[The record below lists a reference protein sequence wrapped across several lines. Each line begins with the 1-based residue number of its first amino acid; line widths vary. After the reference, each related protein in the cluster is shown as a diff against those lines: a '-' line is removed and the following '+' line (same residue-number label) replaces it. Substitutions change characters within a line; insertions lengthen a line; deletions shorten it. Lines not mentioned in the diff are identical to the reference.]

1 MTTNALLT
9 TSVVGFL
16 FGCFLG
22 ITSTSGTY
30 IGILALVL
38 GVHFLIWYGV
48 TAYNKRRVENILQVT
63 IFVFVTLGV
72 LFLSLFGGVVR
83 GQMFEEKNV
92 FECDTC
98 TFFGEVVRH
107 PKLYDDKQEVVV
119 MVKEQDTEYQYVRV
133 IAPLYPQLSREELLQ
148 IRGTVKPPKAK
159 IETKGNFRY
168 DIYLQT
174 RGIGS
179 ESYYP
184 SITKLSNINQKKSI
198 SSNAHELTSDKMDTL
213 IAQPVSL
220 LARSMVI
227 GDDVLTS
234 ATKENFRVTGISHI
248 TVLSGYNIALV
259 VAVLGVLLK
268 FIPFT
273 FRIICMV
280 AGVVFFVSST
290 DGGYSLVRAS
300 IMAIISLAALFFGRG
315 YVASRALFLSLYII
329 ALIDPYSALYDISL
343 HLSFL
348 ATIGI
353 IYLAPRMSSVF
364 EKKLPRYISDVC
376 AVTTACTCMTLPYVM
391 MMFGTVS
398 LYTVII
404 NILVAYFVPLF
415 TLSVMAVVVLSLV
428 SHPLAE
434 VVGFFVFLVGQIILH
449 IADIGARI
457 PYALVEIHITTM
469 QMILMYVF
477 IFSSYLYTTLHDVT
491 QKNETLHTE
500 GNEIW
505 SPVMKF

>member
-1 MTTNALLT
+1 
-9 TSVVGFL
+9 
-16 FGCFLG
+16 
-22 ITSTSGTY
+22 
-30 IGILALVL
+30 
-38 GVHFLIWYGV
+38 
-48 TAYNKRRVENILQVT
+48 
-63 IFVFVTLGV
+63 
-72 LFLSLFGGVVR
+72 
-83 GQMFEEKNV
+83 
-92 FECDTC
+92 
-98 TFFGEVVRH
+98 
-107 PKLYDDKQEVVV
+107 
-119 MVKEQDTEYQYVRV
+119 
-133 IAPLYPQLSREELLQ
+133 
-148 IRGTVKPPKAK
+148 
-159 IETKGNFRY
+159 
-168 DIYLQT
+168 
-174 RGIGS
+174 
-179 ESYYP
+179 
-184 SITKLSNINQKKSI
+184 
-198 SSNAHELTSDKMDTL
+198 MDTL

-364 EKKLPRYISDVC
+364 EKKLR
-376 AVTTACTCMTLPYVM
+376 
-391 MMFGTVS
+391 
-398 LYTVII
+398 II
-404 NILVAYFVPLF
+404 GI
-415 TLSVMAVVVLSLV
+415 
-428 SHPLAE
+428 
-434 VVGFFVFLVGQIILH
+434 
-449 IADIGARI
+449 
-457 PYALVEIHITTM
+457 
-469 QMILMYVF
+469 
-477 IFSSYLYTTLHDVT
+477 
-491 QKNETLHTE
+491 
-500 GNEIW
+500 
-505 SPVMKF
+505 